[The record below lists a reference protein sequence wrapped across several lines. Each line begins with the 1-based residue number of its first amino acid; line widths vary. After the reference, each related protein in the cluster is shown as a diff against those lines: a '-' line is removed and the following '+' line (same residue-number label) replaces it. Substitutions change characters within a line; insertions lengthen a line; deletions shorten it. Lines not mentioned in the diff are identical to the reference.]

1 MERLS
6 EQEQEGVRPQ
16 PQATGVDFPPQS
28 AHILRTHRNESL
40 HAWLMAH
47 MRQPRRVN
55 LMNSIIYIVGL
66 IVIVMAILSFIGLA

>member
-1 MERLS
+1 MPCLRKGGERS
-6 EQEQEGVRPQ
+6 
-16 PQATGVDFPPQS
+16 PPFS
-28 AHILRTHRNESL
+28 LAGGINCPNLLIICAAARNESL
-40 HAWLMAH
+40 HARLMAH